1 MSKKYSTTTTL
12 VIVESPAKCK
22 KIEEYLGPGYKC
34 VASYGHLR
42 ELTSL
47 KNIDIENN
55 FAPTYT
61 IVDNAIKKKQIG
73 FSRKEIKN
81 AHEVILASDDD
92 REGEKISYCIAQ
104 IFNLDINKTKRITF
118 NEITEQAI
126 QHAIKNPRTI
136 DMDLVYAQQARQIL
150 DILVGFKVSPML
162 WKFIN
167 KSKDNSLS
175 AGRCQTPALRLIYD
189 NDQDI
194 KMSEERKVYNVAGF
208 FTNSN
213 IAFDL
218 SPQNKYENED
228 TITDFL
234 DGSADFSHI
243 YTCSKPVKTI
253 KKQPEPFTTS
263 SLQQTASN
271 ELHYAPKETMRV
283 CQALYEGGYITYMR
297 TDSKTYSK
305 DFISSAKDYIVRNYE
320 AKYINDNI
328 DSLTSGSVKEEVK
341 VKKVLSE
348 AKKGKQKEKDKDS
361 LRQIN
366 DSLRQINDSLRQN
379 AHEAIRPTNISLFE
393 LPETLDSKEKRMYKL
408 IWEHTLESCM
418 APATFFSI
426 TASISAF
433 QDNKFTYTSELI
445 DFPGWKIVSKK
456 YANEIKLENKEYQY
470 LQQIKQ
476 NTEIPYKKMCAK
488 VTIKGSKQHY
498 TEARLVQLLEERG
511 IGRPS
516 TFSSLVDKIQERG
529 YVKKE
534 DVKGKELVCKDY
546 ELSNGDIFEIEN
558 KREFGN
564 EKGKLVIQPL
574 GIIVMEFIDKH
585 FSGLFNYS
593 YTKEMEDELDKIAK
607 GGAIWYNLCETCN
620 KQIDVLV
627 DGLKDESKIE
637 VKLDDHNTYMVG
649 KYGPVIKCVEE
660 VNGIEQINFKPI
672 KKDIDIHKIENGD
685 YNESIEEIIDKNVV
699 KKRYILGQHE
709 GKEVVLQKGKFGL
722 YITWDKNSKTLKELG
737 NRPMENITFEEV
749 KKYLEEGSNL
759 IREINASITIRKG
772 PKGDYIF
779 YKTAKMKKPQFFDI
793 KPFIN
798 DTKSDYKI
806 CDIAILK
813 SWLKEKYDI

>member
-42 ELTSL
+42 ELPSL

-55 FAPTYT
+55 FTPTYT
-61 IVDNAIKKKQIG
+61 IIDNAIKKKQIE
-73 FSRKEIKN
+73 FLRKEIKN

-104 IFNLDINKTKRITF
+104 IFNLDIKKTKRITF
-118 NEITEQAI
+118 NEITEQAL

-136 DMDLVYAQQARQIL
+136 DMDLVHAQQARQIL

-189 NDQDI
+189 NEQDI
-194 KMSEERKVYNVAGF
+194 KKSEERKVYNVSGF

-218 SPQNKYENED
+218 SPQNKYETED
-228 TITDFL
+228 DITDFL

-243 YTCSKPVKTI
+243 YTCSKPIKAV

-271 ELHYAPKETMRV
+271 ELHYAPKETMRI

-297 TDSKTYSK
+297 TDSKTYSN
-305 DFISSAKDYIVRNYE
+305 DFISSTKDYIVRNYE
-320 AKYINDNI
+320 AKYINESI
-328 DSLTSGSVKEEVK
+328 DSLTSGSVKEEKEVKK
-341 VKKVLSE
+341 VKKV
-348 AKKGKQKEKDKDS
+348 KKEKEKE
-361 LRQIN
+361 N
-366 DSLRQINDSLRQN
+366 DSLQQN
-379 AHEAIRPTNISLFE
+379 AHEAIRPTNISLFD

-418 APATFFSI
+418 APAIFFSI

-433 QDNKFTYTSELI
+433 QDTKFTYTSELI

-456 YANEIKLENKEYQY
+456 YANEIKPENKEYQY

-476 NTEIPYKKMCAK
+476 NTEIPYKKMTAK

-498 TEARLVQLLEERG
+498 TEARLVQLLEEKG

-529 YVKKE
+529 YVKKD

-546 ELSNGDIFEIEN
+546 ELSNGEIFEIEN

-574 GIIVMEFIDKH
+574 GTIVMEFIDKH
-585 FSGLFNYS
+585 FSDLFNYS

-607 GGAIWYNLCETCN
+607 GDTIWYNLCSTCN
-620 KQIDVLV
+620 KQIDTLV

-637 VKLDDHNTYMVG
+637 VKLDDHNTYLVG

-699 KKRYILGQHE
+699 KKRYILGKYE
-709 GKEVVLQKGKFGL
+709 GNDVVLQKGKFGL
-722 YITWDKNSKTLKELG
+722 YITWDKNSKTLKEFG

-759 IREINASITIRKG
+759 IREVSANISIRKG

-779 YKTAKMKKPQFFDI
+779 YKTAKLKKPQFFDI
-793 KPFIN
+793 KPFNN
-798 DTKSDYKI
+798 DVKTDYKI
-806 CDIAILK
+806 CDMAILK
-813 SWLKEKYDI
+813 SWLKEKYDIF

>member
-42 ELTSL
+42 ELPSL

-55 FAPTYT
+55 FTPTYT
-61 IVDNAIKKKQIG
+61 IIDNAIKKKQIE
-73 FSRKEIKN
+73 FLRKEIKN

-104 IFNLDINKTKRITF
+104 IFNLDIKKTKRITF
-118 NEITEQAI
+118 NEITEQAL

-136 DMDLVYAQQARQIL
+136 DMDLVHAQQARQIL

-189 NDQDI
+189 NEQDI
-194 KMSEERKVYNVAGF
+194 KKSEERKVYNVTGF

-218 SPQNKYENED
+218 SPQNKYETED
-228 TITDFL
+228 DITDFL

-243 YTCSKPVKTI
+243 YTCSKPIKAV

-271 ELHYAPKETMRV
+271 ELHYAPKETMRI

-305 DFISSAKDYIVRNYE
+305 EFISSTKDYIVRNYE
-320 AKYINDNI
+320 AKYINESI
-328 DSLTSGSVKEEVK
+328 DSLTSGSVKEEKEVKK
-341 VKKVLSE
+341 VKKV
-348 AKKGKQKEKDKDS
+348 KKDKEKE
-361 LRQIN
+361 N
-366 DSLRQINDSLRQN
+366 DSLQQN

-418 APATFFSI
+418 APAIFFSI

-433 QDNKFTYTSELI
+433 QDTKFTYTSELI

-456 YANEIKLENKEYQY
+456 YANEIKPENKEYQY

-476 NTEIPYKKMCAK
+476 NTEIPYKKMTAK

-498 TEARLVQLLEERG
+498 TEARLVQLLEEKG

-529 YVKKE
+529 YVKKD

-546 ELSNGDIFEIEN
+546 ELSNGEIFEIEN

-574 GIIVMEFIDKH
+574 GTIVMEFIDKH
-585 FSGLFNYS
+585 FSDLFNYS

-607 GGAIWYNLCETCN
+607 GDTIWYNLCSTCN
-620 KQIDVLV
+620 KQIDTLV

-637 VKLDDHNTYMVG
+637 VKLDDHNTYLVG

-699 KKRYILGQHE
+699 KKRYILGKYE
-709 GKEVVLQKGKFGL
+709 GNDVVLQKGKFGL
-722 YITWDKNSKTLKELG
+722 YITWEKNSKTLKELG

-759 IREINASITIRKG
+759 IREVSANISIRKG

-779 YKTAKMKKPQFFDI
+779 YKTAKLKKPQFFDI
-793 KPFIN
+793 KPFNN
-798 DTKSDYKI
+798 DVKADYKI
-806 CDIAILK
+806 CDITILK
-813 SWLKEKYDI
+813 SWLKEKYDIF

>member
-34 VASYGHLR
+34 VASFGHLR
-42 ELTSL
+42 ELPSL

-61 IVDNAIKKKQIG
+61 IIDNAIKKKQIE
-73 FSRKEIKN
+73 FLRKEIKN

-104 IFNLDINKTKRITF
+104 IFNLDIKKTKRITF
-118 NEITEQAI
+118 NEITEQAL

-136 DMDLVYAQQARQIL
+136 DMDLVHAQQARQIL

-189 NDQDI
+189 NEQDI
-194 KMSEERKVYNVAGF
+194 KKSEERKVYNVTGF

-218 SPQNKYENED
+218 SPQNKYETED
-228 TITDFL
+228 DITDFL

-243 YTCSKPVKTI
+243 YTCSKPIKSV

-271 ELHYAPKETMRV
+271 ELHYAPKETMRI

-305 DFISSAKDYIVRNYE
+305 EFISSTKDYIVRNYE
-320 AKYINDNI
+320 AKYINESI
-328 DSLTSGSVKEEVK
+328 DSLTSGSVKEEKEVKK
-341 VKKVLSE
+341 VKKV
-348 AKKGKQKEKDKDS
+348 KKEKEKE
-361 LRQIN
+361 N
-366 DSLRQINDSLRQN
+366 DSLQQN

-418 APATFFSI
+418 APAIFFSI

-433 QDNKFTYTSELI
+433 QDTKFTYTSELI

-456 YANEIKLENKEYQY
+456 YANEIKPENKEYQY

-476 NTEIPYKKMCAK
+476 NTEIPYKKMTAK

-498 TEARLVQLLEERG
+498 TEARLVQLLEEKG

-529 YVKKE
+529 YVKKD

-546 ELSNGDIFEIEN
+546 ELSNGEIFEIEN

-574 GIIVMEFIDKH
+574 GTIVMEFIDKH
-585 FSGLFNYS
+585 FSDLFNYS

-607 GGAIWYNLCETCN
+607 GDTIWYNLCSTCN
-620 KQIDVLV
+620 KQIDTLV

-637 VKLDDHNTYMVG
+637 VKLDDHNTYLVG

-699 KKRYILGQHE
+699 KKRYILGKYE
-709 GKEVVLQKGKFGL
+709 GNDVVLQKGKFGL

-759 IREINASITIRKG
+759 IREVSANISIRKG

-779 YKTAKMKKPQFFDI
+779 YKTAKLKKPQFFDI
-793 KPFIN
+793 KPFNN
-798 DTKSDYKI
+798 DVKADYKI
-806 CDIAILK
+806 CDITILK
-813 SWLKEKYDI
+813 SWLKEKYDIF

>member
-42 ELTSL
+42 ELPSL

-61 IVDNAIKKKQIG
+61 IIDNAIKKKQIE
-73 FSRKEIKN
+73 FLRKEIKN

-92 REGEKISYCIAQ
+92 REGEKISYCVAQ

-136 DMDLVYAQQARQIL
+136 DMDLVHAQQARQIL

-194 KMSEERKVYNVAGF
+194 KQTEERKVYNVTGF

-218 SPQNKYENED
+218 SPQNKYETED
-228 TITDFL
+228 DITDFL
-234 DGSADFSHI
+234 DGSGDFSHI
-243 YTCSKPVKTI
+243 YTCSKPVKTT

-263 SLQQTASN
+263 SLQQKASN

-305 DFISSAKDYIVRNYE
+305 DFISSTKDYIVRNYE
-320 AKYINDNI
+320 AKYINDSI
-328 DSLTSGSVKEEVK
+328 DSLTSGSVKEEKEEKK
-341 VKKVLSE
+341 VKKI
-348 AKKGKQKEKDKDS
+348 KKG
-361 LRQIN
+361 N
-366 DSLRQINDSLRQN
+366 DSLQQN
-379 AHEAIRPTNISLFE
+379 AHEAIRPTNISLFD
-393 LPETLDSKEKRMYKL
+393 LPETIDSKERRMYKL

-418 APATFFSI
+418 APAIFFSI

-433 QDNKFTYTSELI
+433 QDTKFTYTSELI

-456 YANEIKLENKEYQY
+456 YVNEIKPENKEYQY

-476 NTEIPYKKMCAK
+476 NTEILYKKMCAK
-488 VTIKGSKQHY
+488 VFIKGSKQHY

-546 ELSNGDIFEIEN
+546 ELSNGEIFEIEN

-574 GIIVMEFIDKH
+574 GIIVIEFIDKH

-593 YTKEMEDELDKIAK
+593 YTKDMEDELDKIAK
-607 GGAIWYNLCETCN
+607 GDAIWYNLCDTCN
-620 KQIDVLV
+620 KQIDILV

-637 VKLDDHNTYMVG
+637 VKLDDHNTYMIG

-660 VNGIEQINFKPI
+660 VNGIEQINFKAI

-685 YNESIEEIIDKNVV
+685 YNQSIEEIIDKNVI
-699 KKRYILGQHE
+699 KKRYILGQYE

-759 IREINASITIRKG
+759 IREINPSISIRKG
-772 PKGDYIF
+772 SKGDYIF

-793 KPFIN
+793 KPFNN

-806 CDIAILK
+806 CNMTILK